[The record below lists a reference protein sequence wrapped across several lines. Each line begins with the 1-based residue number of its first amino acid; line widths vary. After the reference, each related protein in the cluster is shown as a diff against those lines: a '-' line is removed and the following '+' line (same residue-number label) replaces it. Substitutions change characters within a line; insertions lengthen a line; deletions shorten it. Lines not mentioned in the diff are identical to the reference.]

1 MTYKALA
8 PKREY
13 RLPTDN
19 HGVMYVS
26 PPVEGMDYDDA
37 YHEAKR
43 IFLKLFGEDEDFLVP
58 EMMNDDIRDEA
69 EE

>member
-1 MTYKALA
+1 VTYKSLA

-19 HGVMYVS
+19 LGVTYIS

-43 IFLKLFGEDEDFLVP
+43 IFLKLFGENEDFLVP
-58 EMMNDDIRDEA
+58 DMMNDNVKDEDG
-69 EE
+69 E